1 MKYSGKVSNY
11 LHWAGEPSETVSN
24 VDWFNKGIED
34 VEAAVRYI
42 WETNLSG
49 YTGIMM
55 PDKMQ
60 PEIRDA
66 DAWEKYFRGEIDM
79 DSVRTRVKNESTEIL

>member
-1 MKYSGKVSNY
+1 MNPLKQY
-11 LHWAGEPSETVSN
+11 LMLIGLIKELNMLKQQLIT
-24 VDWFNKGIED
+24 F
-34 VEAAVRYI
+34 

-55 PDKMQ
+55 PDEME

-79 DSVRTRVKNESTEIL
+79 DSVRTRVQKFYRNRNVGRETQVLG